1 MYRSRQLS
9 ALLDRVGCFPSH
21 YIDLTYNSVGT
32 SSPSHSHGMRRASG
46 PNPFTRG
53 PSSGGVTLSCH
64 DMGECLVCCLVL
76 LYAIMM
82 VFAVPIYDAR
92 RYGKSFYEL
101 VPEIDQLDRINREL
115 PSGSCAVVAYTVN
128 TWGSSTPINVS
139 FNIKWVALLGVP
151 PK

>member
-1 MYRSRQLS
+1 
-9 ALLDRVGCFPSH
+9 
-21 YIDLTYNSVGT
+21 
-32 SSPSHSHGMRRASG
+32 
-46 PNPFTRG
+46 
-53 PSSGGVTLSCH
+53 
-64 DMGECLVCCLVL
+64 
-76 LYAIMM
+76 MM

-115 PSGSCAVVAYTVN
+115 PSGSCAVVAYTAN
-128 TWGSSTPINVS
+128 TWGASTPINVS